1 MRNRVLIYCCD
12 GQFGIWVELCWCQT
26 SSVAVLPSWLPLQ
39 LPSEPSRWSHQGRC
53 GVETCSLHVPR
64 VNRDWSIYCL
74 LYCDNNAVLCQLC
87 PVLQHCTR
95 SHCSQSTSV
104 DCLYLPIPAVAGAQ
118 SDHEFSLWFFA
129 RKKKKKA
136 SVRWLQL
143 GNWVYATHYRCRWL
157 EVVVK
162 MVWCWESRSLCR
174 LQIEELQA
182 GDCLPCGGWCVW
194 TLESTAPITW
204 LLVLRVSLF
213 KFACNFA
220 FVVIYFVCGGW
231 PNAHAAMFCELL
243 RSVAQQGATYYA

>member
-104 DCLYLPIPAVAGAQ
+104 DCLYNYLYQLWLVNSQIMNSAFD
-118 SDHEFSLWFFA
+118 SSLE
-129 RKKKKKA
+129 KKKKA
-136 SVRWLQL
+136 SVLWLQL
-143 GNWVYATHYRCRWL
+143 GVYATRCRCRWL

-174 LQIEELQA
+174 LQIEEL
-182 GDCLPCGGWCVW
+182 
-194 TLESTAPITW
+194 
-204 LLVLRVSLF
+204 
-213 KFACNFA
+213 
-220 FVVIYFVCGGW
+220 
-231 PNAHAAMFCELL
+231 
-243 RSVAQQGATYYA
+243 